1 MEREKETVFV
11 SFPRGSRNIVS
22 STSTIGP
29 HFPCWIG
36 VRINCD
42 SRNNYSQWSRVL
54 TGYFCSS
61 EQKTPVYDNGRVGWY
76 PQTQDERKECIR
88 RVNGNC
94 ENKGWKGFPFP
105 PPLPR
110 EKIQNAVVLFILVR
124 ISCFLPGWKPLSCLP
139 PVHFKQDDS
148 RSLSSPPLRFFITIY
163 SRAPLER
170 AVAPIFC
177 G

>member
-1 MEREKETVFV
+1 MEREKEAVFV
-11 SFPRGSRNIVS
+11 SFPRGSCNIVS

-42 SRNNYSQWSRVL
+42 SRNNYSQRSRVL
-54 TGYFCSS
+54 TRYFCSS

-105 PPLPR
+105 PR
-110 EKIQNAVVLFILVR
+110 GKIQNAVVLFILVH

>member
-1 MEREKETVFV
+1 MQYCFVNVHHRPSLSLLNRRQDKLRFKEQLLAMIARIDAILLLERTKN
-11 SFPRGSRNIVS
+11 S
-22 STSTIGP
+22 
-29 HFPCWIG
+29 G
-36 VRINCD
+36 VR
-42 SRNNYSQWSRVL
+42 Q
-54 TGYFCSS
+54 
-61 EQKTPVYDNGRVGWY
+61 NGRVGWY

-105 PPLPR
+105 PR
-110 EKIQNAVVLFILVR
+110 GKIQNAVVLFILVH